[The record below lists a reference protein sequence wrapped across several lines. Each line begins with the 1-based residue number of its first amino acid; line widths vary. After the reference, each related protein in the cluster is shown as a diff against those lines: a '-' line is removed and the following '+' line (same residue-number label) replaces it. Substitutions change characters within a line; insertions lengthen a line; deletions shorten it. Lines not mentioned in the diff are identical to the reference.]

1 MWLKISNYR
10 NNPIKR
16 YRHLYREEACKLLL
30 HCWLF
35 LYQFSCVFY
44 CRYSVEVNFDLDIS
58 ASVVRLGRA
67 RESWQTLFCLY
78 LLLLLLVIVYV
89 WWEAELVLADEG
101 GDHAVEEDEEADEM
115 VSQLDHRLF
124 QVRLQLT
131 AVVNFCRGE
140 PRAKEFIKFRWFIK
154 TFLSIFILTLT
165 QNTLK
170 IGRNWINCPT
180 RTRACEGASERTIEW
195 LMSHY

>member
-78 LLLLLLVIVYV
+78 LLLFLLVIVFV

-131 AVVNFCRGE
+131 SVVNLCRGE
-140 PRAKEFIKFRWFIK
+140 CTVGWNDMKWMRFIHIYMDL
-154 TFLSIFILTLT
+154 FLDAPSHIYKRECPSVG
-165 QNTLK
+165 QSV
-170 IGRNWINCPT
+170 GPQVRN
-180 RTRACEGASERTIEW
+180 AFS
-195 LMSHY
+195 